1 MKANKLFF
9 GITTLVLAGSLI
21 FTSCRKREKQ
31 EEEPDQETSTASDN
45 ANMENI
51 SSDMDAMG
59 GEVAENGTLSQYRS
73 DGTNVL
79 SIAPCATVTGFGT
92 STITVDF
99 GTTGCTGADNRIR
112 TGKIFY
118 DLSQCTSSATTY
130 YRNPGFKV
138 IITSQNYVVDGN
150 AVTIT
155 NKTIQNTTPLSVGGQ
170 TVFTGTNLTWN
181 ITANISIAKANNGGT
196 VTWTCNRTK
205 ELINTNDVACYH
217 GQTLPITWSMAKVKI
232 KGTASGVNSKG
243 EQYTVTATDLIRD
256 FTCTP
261 SANYPKRHP
270 FISGTLDYKPGTRP
284 TRHVDYGNG
293 GCDLNATVTVNG
305 VTYAITLP

>member
-1 MKANKLFF
+1 MKTNKLIF
-9 GITTLVLAGSLI
+9 GITTLVLAGSLM
-21 FTSCRKREKQ
+21 FTSCRKRDKKE

-59 GEVAENGTLSQYRS
+59 SEAAETGTVGEFRSSGTDMLSM
-73 DGTNVL
+73 
-79 SIAPCATVTGFGT
+79 APGATVTGFGT

-99 GTTGCTGADNRIR
+99 GTGTACKDGR
-112 TGKIFY
+112 TRSGKIFY
-118 DLSQCTSSATTY
+118 DLSQSTPSTSTY
-130 YRNPGFKV
+130 YRHPGFKLIV
-138 IITSQNYVVDGN
+138 TSQNYVVDGYS
-150 AVTIT
+150 VTIA

-170 TVFTGTNLTWN
+170 TVYTGTNLTWN
-181 ITANISIAKANNGGT
+181 ITANISVVKPNNGGT

-205 ELINTNDVACYH
+205 ELINTNDAQCYH
-217 GQTLPITWSMAKVKI
+217 GQTLPITWNKAKI
-232 KGTASGVNSKG
+232 KINGTASGTNAKG

-261 SANYPKRHP
+261 STNYPNRHP
-270 FISGTLDYKPGTRP
+270 FISGTLAYKPGARP
-284 TRHVDYGNG
+284 TRLVDYGNG

-305 VTYAITLP
+305 VTYAISLP